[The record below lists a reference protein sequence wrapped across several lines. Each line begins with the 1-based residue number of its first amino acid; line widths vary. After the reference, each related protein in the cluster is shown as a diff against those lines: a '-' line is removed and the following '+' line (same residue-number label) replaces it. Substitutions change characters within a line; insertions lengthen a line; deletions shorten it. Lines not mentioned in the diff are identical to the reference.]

1 MSMHDLP
8 YEALFQFDKMPERYQ
23 DEVEREGDFYF
34 LTFCDNPDTEEQEK
48 YDWCLQNALCWT
60 SLDEGEE

>member
-8 YEALFQFDKMPERYQ
+8 YEARFQFDKMPERYQ
-23 DEVEREGDFYF
+23 DEVEQEGDFYF
-34 LTFCDNPDTEEQEK
+34 LTFCDNPEDGEQEK

-60 SLDEGEE
+60 SLDEDEE

>member
-23 DEVEREGDFYF
+23 DEVETDGEFYF
-34 LTFCDNPDTEEQEK
+34 LTFCDDEGDNEG
-48 YDWCLQNALCWT
+48 YLWCLQHAVCWT
-60 SLDEGEE
+60 SLDEDDDEF